1 MKKNIY
7 NSLQGGRARFA
18 ILFSVLS
25 LIAITAC
32 DKLIEDGVHKS
43 DLKKDVEL
51 ITDKGTII
59 IRLSDE
65 TPKHRNN
72 FIKMVNQGYLDS
84 LSFYRVVNHFLIQ
97 TGMDVSDDMPPL
109 IDKEISDDL
118 FHKRGSVNAARGD
131 DDLNPEQASANFHF
145 TIIQGRIYTDSL
157 LDVSEKRIN
166 NWIAYNRVIHKPENK
181 DIFTH
186 LQDIYKKHDSR
197 DSIRQVKE
205 HLNELTGKELESMD
219 KYRIPDDH
227 REAYK
232 TIGGAAHLDQNY
244 TVFGQVV
251 KGMSVV
257 DKIASVETDRT
268 ANPLKDIYILSASMI
283 KRVDYDNSGD

>member
-7 NSLQGGRARFA
+7 NSLQGGRAGFA

-25 LIAITAC
+25 LIAFTAC
-32 DKLIEDGVHKS
+32 DKLIEEGVYNS

-51 ITDKGTII
+51 TTDKGIII

-72 FIKMVNQGYLDS
+72 FIRMVNQGYLDS
-84 LSFYRVVNHFLIQ
+84 LSFYRVVNNFLIQ
-97 TGMDVSDDMPPL
+97 TGMDLPDDMPQL
-109 IDKEISDDL
+109 IDKEISGDL
-118 FHKRGSVNAARGD
+118 FHKRGAVNAARGD

-157 LDVSEKRIN
+157 LDISERRIN
-166 NWIAYNRVIHKPENK
+166 NWIAYNRVIHKPGNK
-181 DIFTH
+181 DLFAH
-186 LQDIYKKHDSR
+186 LQGMYKNHDSR

-205 HLNELTGKELESMD
+205 QLNELAGEELESMD

-251 KGMSVV
+251 KGMDVV
-257 DKIASVETDRT
+257 DKIAAVETDRS
-268 ANPLKDIYILSASMI
+268 ANPLDDIYILGARMI
-283 KRVDYDNSGD
+283 KRIDYNSPGN